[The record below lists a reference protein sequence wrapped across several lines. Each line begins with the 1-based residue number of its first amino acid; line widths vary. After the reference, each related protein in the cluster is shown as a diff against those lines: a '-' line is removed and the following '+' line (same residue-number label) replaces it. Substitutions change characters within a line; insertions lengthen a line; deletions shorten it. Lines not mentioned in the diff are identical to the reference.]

1 MNAGIMRNY
10 GAPDAR
16 INDASEKN
24 AVATTMNFVAPN
36 ARETPA
42 IFYPG
47 QGKTQVYNESYAHFD
62 VRVENFYKAGQEA
75 SIDVQGFQIEE
86 APTKITDFSDTSTIT
101 SLYYEEV
108 IALVKKVTG
117 ATDAFVFDHTIRRGQ
132 PSNAHKPAQHVHND
146 YTQASAPIRARE
158 RLGEETMQR
167 LSGKRMVQVNVWR
180 SINGVVRQ
188 LPLAFMDARSL
199 ELDDLVRTEIRYS
212 DSGHVGEIYG
222 VRHRPTQ
229 RWYFFPDMTGSQVAL
244 IKGFDS
250 RTDGVA
256 RFTPHTAFEL
266 PENEPQTPPRESIEV
281 RTFAFIDE

>member
-1 MNAGIMRNY
+1 M
-10 GAPDAR
+10 
-16 INDASEKN
+16 
-24 AVATTMNFVAPN
+24 VATKMNFVSPYAL
-36 ARETPA
+36 ETPS

-47 QGKTQVYNESYAHFD
+47 RGKTQVYNESYAHFD
-62 VRVENFYKAGQEA
+62 VVVEDFYKSGQAA
-75 SIDVQGFQIEE
+75 SIDLQGFQVEE
-86 APTKITDFSDTSTIT
+86 APTKLRDFNDPSAIT
-101 SLYYEEV
+101 SVYYDEV

-117 ATDAFVFDHTIRRGQ
+117 ATEAFVFDHTIRRGQ
-132 PSNAHKPAQHVHND
+132 PSIAHKPAQHVHND
-146 YTQASAPIRARE
+146 YTHTSAPVRAAE

-167 LSGKRMVQVNVWR
+167 LAGKRMVQVNVWR

-229 RWYFFPDMTGSQVAL
+229 RWYFFPEMTGDQVAL

-250 RTDGVA
+250 KTDGVA

-266 PENEPQTPPRESIEV
+266 QENDPQAPPRESIEV
-281 RTFAFIDE
+281 RTFAFIDA